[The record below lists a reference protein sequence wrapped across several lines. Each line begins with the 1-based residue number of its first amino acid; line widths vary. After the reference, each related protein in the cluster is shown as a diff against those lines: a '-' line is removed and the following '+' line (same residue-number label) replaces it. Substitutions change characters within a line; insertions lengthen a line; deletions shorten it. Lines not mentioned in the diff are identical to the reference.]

1 MPDEF
6 GVVSASEQEMREEL
20 ERLRLLHSISLDFN
34 SSLDI
39 DELLPKVFDTVLSAV
54 GAQGGS
60 LWIAEGEELRCHLAL
75 GASSQKLVGTTV
87 AAGTGFVGDVARK
100 QRTTMVTEAMQDPRF
115 EQKIDRSSS
124 MIATT
129 VMATAMVARGVTV
142 GAIQVINKVGGIGIF
157 DDRDREILEGLAAA
171 AAIALRNAQLLSAE
185 RRARDLALL
194 LEISREITSTLDLD
208 RVLQIVVNLSAKA
221 FSFDRGAVALMHP
234 GQWEVRAVAG
244 QDEVNGKDP
253 EIQGLAERAQWA
265 GVRGETFFLENP
277 ETPGSEAEEA
287 FLSAFGGQLTEAG
300 IRSGLYLPLKDEEG
314 LLGTLVFESREPAFV
329 SAPQR
334 EMAEILANQTAV
346 ALRNAQLYHQVPMA
360 DTIGALAAK
369 KRAFMALPRRRK
381 QVYLAIAILTIL
393 ALTVLRWPYR
403 VKAHEAAV
411 RAFPLTEVRA
421 LVPGVIERVLVREG
435 DQVAQGATVA
445 RLRNL
450 ELEAGRAALRAEAA
464 TADRS
469 AALAASRNDAA
480 EERSQ
485 RARLENLN
493 NEIALLTEDI
503 EALNVRAPNRG
514 VVLTPRV
521 EERTGLRMNAG
532 DPVVTIGRTDT
543 VTIEFTVDQHDLA
556 VLKTGQPVR
565 LRVDALPGR
574 TFEGS
579 LIFLGELPSDSADQV
594 RFPARAA
601 VPNPGGLLRTGMAA
615 HARVLTQP
623 MSILG
628 RVVRGP
634 SRWFRLAWWRLMP

>member
-1 MPDEF
+1 MPEDPA
-6 GVVSASEQEMREEL
+6 VLTPSEPEMREEL
-20 ERLRLLHSISLDFN
+20 ERLRLLHRISLDFN

-87 AAGTGFVGDVARK
+87 AVGTGFVGDVARK

-142 GAIQVINKVGGIGIF
+142 GAIQVINKVGGVGIF
-157 DDRDREILEGLAAA
+157 DDRDREILEGLAAS

-194 LEISREITSTLDLD
+194 LEISREITATLDLD
-208 RVLQIVVNLSAKA
+208 RVLQTVVNLAAKA
-221 FSFDRGAVALMHP
+221 FSFDRGAVAMMRP
-234 GQWEVRAVAG
+234 GHWEVRAVAG
-244 QDEVNGKDP
+244 QDQVNGKDP
-253 EIQGLAERAQWA
+253 EVQGVADRAQWA
-265 GVRGETFFLENP
+265 GVRGETFYLEDLQGA
-277 ETPGSEAEEA
+277 GSEAE
-287 FLSAFGGQLTEAG
+287 SAFGSAFGDRLRDAG
-300 IRSGLYLPLKDEEG
+300 IRSGLYLPLRDEEG
-314 LLGTLVFESREPAFV
+314 LLGCLVFESQEPGFV
-329 SAPQR
+329 TAPQR

-360 DTIGALAAK
+360 DAIGALAAK

-381 QVYLAIAILTIL
+381 QLYLAIAILAVL
-393 ALTVLRWPYR
+393 GLTVLRWPYR
-403 VKAHEAAV
+403 VAAHDAAV

-421 LVPGVIERVLVREG
+421 MVPGVIERVLVREG
-435 DQVAQGATVA
+435 DQVAQGAPVA

-450 ELEAGRAALRAEAA
+450 ELEATRASSMAEAA
-464 TADRS
+464 TAERS
-469 AALAASRNDAA
+469 AALAASRGDAA

-493 NEIALLTEDI
+493 LEIGLLGQDIDALT
-503 EALNVRAPNRG
+503 VRAPNSG

-532 DPVVTIGRTDT
+532 DPVVTIGRIDT
-543 VTIEFTVDQHDLA
+543 VTIEFTVDQHDLS

-565 LRVDALPGR
+565 LRVDALPDR
-574 TFEGS
+574 TFEGN
-579 LIFLGELPSDSADQV
+579 LVFLGQLPSDSAGQV

-601 VPNPGGLLRTGMAA
+601 VANPGDLLRTGMAA

-628 RVVRGP
+628 RMVRGP
-634 SRWFRLAWWRLMP
+634 SRWIRLAWWRLMP

>member
-1 MPDEF
+1 MPEDP
-6 GVVSASEQEMREEL
+6 VVLTPPEREMREEL

-87 AAGTGFVGDVARK
+87 AVGTGFVGDVARK
-100 QRTTMVTEAMQDPRF
+100 QRTTMVTQAMQDPRF
-115 EQKIDRSSS
+115 EQRLDRSSS

-129 VMATAMVARGVTV
+129 VMATAMVAKGVTV
-142 GAIQVINKVGGIGIF
+142 GAIQVINKVTGVGIF

-208 RVLQIVVNLSAKA
+208 RVLQTVVNLAAKA
-221 FSFDRGAVALMHP
+221 FSFDRGAVAMMHP
-234 GQWEVRAVAG
+234 GRWEVRAVAG
-244 QDEVNGKDP
+244 QDEVNPKDP
-253 EIQGLAERAQWA
+253 EVQGFAERAQWA
-265 GVRGETFFLENP
+265 GVRGETFYVEDLQAA
-277 ETPGSEAEEA
+277 GSEAETA
-287 FLSAFGGQLTEAG
+287 FTSAFGSPLKEAG
-300 IRSGLYLPLKDEEG
+300 IRSVLYLPLRDEEG
-314 LLGTLVFESREPAFV
+314 LLGSLVFESHEPAFV

-381 QVYLAIAILTIL
+381 QLYLAIALLTIL
-393 ALTVLRWPYR
+393 GLTLLRWPYR
-403 VKAHEAAV
+403 IAAHDAQV

-421 LVPGVIERVLVREG
+421 MVPGVIERVLVREG
-435 DQVAQGATVA
+435 DQVAQGAPVA

-450 ELEAGRAALRAEAA
+450 ELEATRAGRMAEAA
-464 TADRS
+464 TAERS
-469 AALAASRNDAA
+469 AALAASRGDAA

-485 RARLENLN
+485 RARLENLTA
-493 NEIALLTEDI
+493 EIALLTEDI
-503 EALNVRAPNRG
+503 NALDVRAPNSG

-521 EERTGLRMNAG
+521 EERTGLRINAG

-543 VTIEFTVDQHDLA
+543 VTIEFTIDQRDLE
-556 VLKTGQPVR
+556 VLQTGQPVR
-565 LRVDALPGR
+565 LRVDALPDR
-574 TFEGS
+574 TFEGN
-579 LIFLGELPSDSADQV
+579 LIFLGQLPVDSAGQV

-601 VPNPGGLLRTGMAA
+601 VANPAGLLRTGMAA

-634 SRWFRLAWWRLMP
+634 ARWIRLAWWRLMP